1 MFNFPN
7 ALLPP
12 SNLLCEV
19 RTIVIDSRSPKKNIP
34 EKKIWWPKCL
44 FEVFFTKK

>member
-1 MFNFPN
+1 LFNEITELKKMFNFPN

-34 EKKIWWPKCL
+34 EKKI
-44 FEVFFTKK
+44 